1 MRVHLKTAIIIAVSF
16 FSIGYGF
23 CQTFDP
29 DASNYNAIGTPDFGG
44 ALTKPDVNEANG
56 LISVNIPLFDFGN
69 ADFADKISIRYN
81 ASGIKVNE
89 TASRVGLGWNLVAGG
104 SITRVVCGLPDDE
117 PDKGILAPGVFNVYS
132 AYNVPDGWMSN
143 VYKGWYDSEFDYYV
157 LHAGS
162 LNIKFFFDGDQYY
175 CMPSSGIKIESGTFD
190 NTANSF
196 KVTDLSG
203 NMYFFTLQEKFSMQN
218 GSNGPLNPF
227 ERTSAWLLT
236 KIVSSNQSSI
246 TYHYKNPISYIVNF
260 GKNEV
265 GIHVKEPNFLD
276 GVVPG
281 YVHVKVNDNHT
292 TRDVYQHLKVH
303 QIERIEWDL
312 GMIFFEYANTPRV
325 DLPGDYN
332 LISIYQKNARGIE
345 IKRFNFNQQHGTRM
359 LLMSLQEVRNG
370 SATLPAYQFGYN
382 INPLPPIGSFS
393 QDRFGYFNNE
403 NANGQIETNNEPTML
418 PKVTYHAPVQH
429 TAGNYIVT
437 VPGAE
442 RNPSIGF
449 LQSMILNRITF
460 PSGLVRQLEYEG
472 NTFIPSGSTTEVAG
486 PGVRVKKVIDDDGNG
501 NKKIRRYT
509 YFNGVFFNHTR
520 VMQFEITK
528 NIYSFG
534 YVNNVIDGRT
544 IPQKLLYRM
553 SNQSSAFPSLFPANV
568 IYGKV
573 ASEEIDEA
581 GNNLSGLTEN
591 EYYTAP
597 LTFHVEPA
605 SYGQAARNTAVLT
618 TPHFFYGN
626 LLKSTLKAKTPD
638 GYKIVKEKS
647 FEYNFGEPYLKLAFG
662 VYARPLNPFGT
673 AGQLMYNMYAGTD
686 GFIGDRYIGIH
697 KCWYYSQPFHV
708 TKIIDKERG
717 TTGDLFNETITDYYY
732 ETTDRK
738 HFAPIKIVQ
747 TFNDGT
753 THTRYLKR
761 VKDYNGAGSSNSH
774 LMAIE
779 QMKSNN
785 QFGDVIESYLIKNE
799 LSANPVLLDANLKE
813 FKKFSSSSSLV
824 VPDKEFQIKN
834 INLASFI
841 PSSAVSGAFNKSQF
855 YYKVSEIINHNADG
869 SIRTAE
875 IKGKL
880 TCELLSK
887 NKEFSIASFKNA
899 NANEVD
905 YIGFESHEYEIENGV
920 NNQNKLNFNNFSFTY
935 NSANPPIIS
944 DGFAGGK
951 SIQLSANVKLESAN
965 NLSLTQGKKYQITLW
980 LKNGNVQLSY
990 NGAVINQEILQ
1001 TSRSWSLVSFTFIA
1015 SIGKLEVTGTGMID
1029 EFKLAPFESETTTQ
1043 SYDELGR
1050 VNAESDSNN
1059 NYVFYEYDNY
1069 GRLWRTRDIDGNLLK
1084 QNSFH
1089 FQQIQN

>member
-1 MRVHLKTAIIIAVSF
+1 MRVHVKTAIIIAVSF

-29 DASNYNAIGTPDFGG
+29 DAPNYNAIGTPDFGG
-44 ALTKPDVNEANG
+44 SLTKPDVNEANG
-56 LISVNIPLFDFGN
+56 LISINIPLFDFGN
-69 ADFADKISIRYN
+69 TDFADKVSIRYN

-117 PDKGILAPGVFNVYS
+117 PEKGILTPGVFNIYS
-132 AYNVPDGWMSN
+132 PFTISDGWMAD

-157 LHAGS
+157 LQVGS
-162 LNIKFFFDGDQYY
+162 LNAKFFFDGDQFY
-175 CMPSSGIKIESGTFD
+175 CMPSNGIKIEKGTFD
-190 NTANSF
+190 NIPNSF

-203 NMYFFTLQEKFSMQN
+203 NKYFFTLQDKFSMQN
-218 GSNGPLNPF
+218 GLNGPLNPID
-227 ERTSAWLLT
+227 RTSAWLLT
-236 KIVSSNQSSI
+236 KVVTPNQSAI
-246 TYHYKNPISYIVNF
+246 TYHYKNPISYVINF

-276 GVVPG
+276 GEVPG
-281 YVHVKVNDNHT
+281 YVHVKVSDNYIIRT
-292 TRDVYQHLKVH
+292 IYQHLKVH
-303 QIERIEWDL
+303 QIERIEWDF
-312 GMIFFEYANTPRV
+312 GKIYFEYANTPRT

-332 LISIYQKNARGIE
+332 LVSIYQKNTRGIE
-345 IKRFNFNQQHGTRM
+345 TKRFNFNQQHGNRM
-359 LLMSLQEVRNG
+359 MLMSLLEVRNG
-370 SATLPAYQFGYN
+370 SATLPPYQFGYN
-382 INPLPPIGSFS
+382 PNNLPPIGSFS

-418 PKVTYHAPVQH
+418 PKFTYPAPVRH

-442 RNPSIGF
+442 RNPSPGF
-449 LQSMILNRITF
+449 IQHQILNKITF
-460 PSGLVRQLEYEG
+460 PYGLIRQMEYEG
-472 NTFIPSGSTTEVAG
+472 NTYIPTGSTTEVAG

-501 NKKIRRYT
+501 NKKIKKYT
-509 YFNGVFFNHTR
+509 YSNGVFFNHTR

-528 NIYSFG
+528 NVYSFG
-534 YVNNVIDGRT
+534 VVNNIPEGRT
-544 IPQKLLYRM
+544 LPQKLLYRM
-553 SNQSSAFPSLFPANV
+553 SNQSSVFPSLFPANV

-573 ASEEIDEA
+573 VFEEIDEA

-591 EYYTAP
+591 QYYAAP
-597 LTFHVEPA
+597 LTFHIEPA
-605 SYGQAARNTAVLT
+605 SYNQAARNTAILT
-618 TPHFFYGN
+618 TPHFFYGV
-626 LLKSTLKAKTPD
+626 LLKSTVKAKTSE
-638 GYKIVKEKS
+638 GYRIVKEKS
-647 FEYNFGEPYLKLAFG
+647 FEYNFSEPPLKLAFG
-662 VYARPLNPFGT
+662 VYARPLNPYAT
-673 AGQLMYNMYAGTD
+673 NVQMYNVFSATNGYVNGT
-686 GFIGDRYIGIH
+686 YVGIH
-697 KCWYYSQPFHV
+697 KYWYYSQPFHV
-708 TKIIDKERG
+708 TKITDKERG
-717 TTGDLFNETITDYYY
+717 TTGDLFNETTTDFFY

-753 THTRYLKR
+753 THSRYLKR
-761 VKDYNGAGSSNSH
+761 VKDYNGAGSANSH
-774 LMAIE
+774 LLAIE

-813 FKKFSSSSSLV
+813 FKKFSATSSLV
-824 VPDKEFQIKN
+824 VPDKEFQLKN
-834 INLASFI
+834 INLTSFI
-841 PSSAVSGAFNKSQF
+841 PSSAGSGVFNKSQF
-855 YYKVSEIINHNADG
+855 YYKVSEVINHNADG

-905 YIGFESHEYEIENGV
+905 YIGFESHEYELENGI
-920 NNQNKLNFNNFSFTY
+920 NNQNKLNYNNFIFTY
-935 NSANPPIIS
+935 NSANSPIIS

-951 SIQLSANVKLESAN
+951 SIQLGSNVKLESAN
-965 NLSLTQGKKYQITLW
+965 NLSLIQGKKYQITLW

-990 NGAVINQEILQ
+990 NGAVVNQEILQ

-1015 SIGKLEVTGTGMID
+1015 SVGKLEITGTGMID
-1029 EFKLAPFESETTTQ
+1029 EFKLAPFESEITTQ

-1050 VNAESDSNN
+1050 VNAESDANN
-1059 NYVFYEYDNY
+1059 NYVFYEFDTY
-1069 GRLWRTRDIDGNLLK
+1069 GRVWRTRDIDGNLLK